1 MKYEIRTDVPLPAV
15 VSRDTAVG
23 RTKYP
28 FKKLRPVTP
37 NAKAPPTIVIL
48 DEEDAR
54 KAEIRMRAYARENKI
69 RMRSHTERDDAGN
82 FVRLIIWR
90 TN

>member
-1 MKYEIRTDVPLPAV
+1 MRYDIRTDVPVPAS
-15 VSRDTAVG
+15 VSRDTGVG

-37 NAKAPPTIVIL
+37 AAKSPPTIIIE

-69 RMRSHTERDDAGN
+69 RLRSHTERDDNGR